1 MKKNLST
8 VLSIL
13 LILLSTPVCGQ
24 TLGLPSRPEEAVSGK
39 EFARSLMKLNLEERD
54 RKIADQI
61 LKGNIPGFLR
71 KTVPVKFSREIKG
84 KKYDVTYYVASDY
97 LAVGSGKDYFYTPMA
112 PSTAQSI
119 ADSLECILPTQ
130 KMVDDIYKNAAIQLV
145 PRPIPSSP
153 AMTTVRVFMQHTDSI
168 KLQLRKYSKKRNSN
182 ILLAGHKKD
191 IIVSNLIYE
200 RPVKNVVIYGW
211 HKAPDNPIQ
220 PVYGGHF
227 ADWVDYSHGIRLVK
241 NKIRINGQLFKIRN
255 ILSDTMLCQLLSDE
269 GPILKPY
276 YPH

>member
-1 MKKNLST
+1 MKTYLAS
-8 VLSIL
+8 VSFIVIIL
-13 LILLSTPVCGQ
+13 FSLAVYSQ
-24 TLGLPSRPEEAVSGK
+24 NLGLPPQPEKANSGNK
-39 EFARSLMKLNLEERD
+39 FARSLVNLKLEQRD
-54 RKIADQI
+54 RKIANQI
-61 LKGNIPGFLR
+61 LKGNIPDFLR
-71 KTVPVKFSREIKG
+71 NTVPVKFSREIKG

-97 LAVGSGKDYFYTPMA
+97 LAVGSGKNYFYTPMA

-145 PRPIPSSP
+145 PRPIPPSP

-168 KLQLRKYSKKRNSN
+168 RMQLSKYLNNRNEKM
-182 ILLAGHKKD
+182 LLAGHKKD
-191 IIVSNLIYE
+191 IIVSNLIHE

-255 ILSDTMLCQLLSDE
+255 ILSDTTLCQLLSDE